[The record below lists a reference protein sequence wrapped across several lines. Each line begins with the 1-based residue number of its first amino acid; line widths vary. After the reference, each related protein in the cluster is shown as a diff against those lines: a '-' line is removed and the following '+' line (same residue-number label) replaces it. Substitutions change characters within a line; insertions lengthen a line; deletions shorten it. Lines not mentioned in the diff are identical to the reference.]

1 MKKEFPKN
9 FLWGGATAA
18 NQYEGGY
25 NLGGKGLATSD
36 LLTAGTIDSPRKITR
51 TVEDNVNYP
60 SHEAVDFYN
69 RYKEDIALF
78 AEMGFKTFRF
88 SIAWSRIFPTGLEKT
103 PNEEG
108 LKFYDEVISELKR
121 YNIEPLVTILHY
133 EPPYGCTKEFNS
145 WEDREMIECYVRFAT
160 TIMERYK
167 KDVKYWI
174 TFNEINSLMRPIGA
188 YLEAGMLVDGSGVFN
203 NTEIDSR
210 ELRFQALHHQF
221 VASAKVVKI
230 GKKINPNFQFGCMIT
245 YHCNYPYTCDP
256 KDVFLAQQEDQ
267 TGNFYCSDVQVR
279 GENPF
284 YAKRYWLDNNIHIK
298 IREKDLDIIRNGT
311 VDFYSMSY
319 YQPTTVSSKDE
330 GLETVYGN
338 IVGGVKNP
346 YLTTSKWGW
355 EIAPLGLRYSLNHIY
370 SRYQIPIM
378 VVENGLGAK
387 DEFLDG
393 SVEDDYRIAYLRDHI
408 DAMWESIND
417 RVELIA
423 YTPWGCIDLVSAST
437 GEMDK
442 RYGFIYV
449 DKNNNGEGTLDR
461 YRKKSF
467 YWYQD
472 VIKNNG
478 L

>member
-1 MKKEFPKN
+1 MIKKFPDS

-18 NQYEGGY
+18 NQYEGAY
-25 NLGGKGLATSD
+25 NVDGKGLATSD
-36 LLTAGTIDSPRKITR
+36 LLTAGTVDCPRRITKK
-51 TVEDNVNYP
+51 VENNVNYP
-60 SHEAVDFYN
+60 SHEAVDFYH

-88 SIAWSRIFPTGLEKT
+88 SIAWSRIFPTGLEEK

-108 LKFYDEVISELKR
+108 LKFYDKVIAELKK
-121 YNIEPLVTILHY
+121 YNIEPLVTISHY
-133 EPPYGCTKEFNS
+133 EPPYECTKEFNS
-145 WEDREMIECYVRFAT
+145 WESRRMIDSYMRFAT

-167 KDVKYWI
+167 NDVRYWI
-174 TFNEINSLMRPIGA
+174 TFNEINALMRPIGA
-188 YLEAGMLVDGSGVFN
+188 YLEAGMLVDDTGVFN
-203 NTEIDSR
+203 NTEVDSR
-210 ELRFQALHHQF
+210 QLRFQALHHQF
-221 VASAKVVKI
+221 VASARVVEL
-230 GKKINPNFQFGCMIT
+230 GKEINNKFQFGCMIT

-256 KDVFLAQQEDQ
+256 QDVFLAQQEDQ
-267 TGNFYCSDVQVR
+267 MGNFYCSDVQVR
-279 GENPF
+279 GEYPY
-284 YAKRYWLDNNIHIK
+284 YAKRYWKDNNITINMEPEDLKIIK
-298 IREKDLDIIRNGT
+298 RGT

-338 IVGGVKNP
+338 IVGGIKNP
-346 YLTTSKWGW
+346 YLEASEWGW
-355 EIAPLGLRYSLNHIY
+355 EIDPLGLRYSLNNIY

-387 DEFLDG
+387 DEFING
-393 SVEDDYRIAYLRDHI
+393 TVQDDYRISYLNDHI
-408 DAMWESIND
+408 NAMWEAIQD
-417 RVELIA
+417 GVDLIA
-423 YTPWGCIDLVSAST
+423 FTSWGCIDLVSAST
-437 GEMDK
+437 GEMEK

-449 DKNNNGEGTLDR
+449 DKDNEGKGTLDR
-461 YRKKSF
+461 FRKKSF